1 MRLILLAFTLLVSL
15 AARAETV
22 AVPTLQQRVTDTTH
36 TLSAQAS
43 SSISQTLAQFEK
55 DTGHQLAV
63 LLVETTGDETIEQYS
78 TRVFDSWKLGD
89 KKRDD
94 GLLLVLAKADHTLR
108 IEVGYG
114 LEGVVTDLQ
123 ASQVINRS
131 IVPYLKHGDFEGGIQ
146 AGVNKLI
153 QISTDPAAADVET
166 QSSSGDDFAQPS
178 PLGFFGWLFGLPIL
192 PLLIFRKFG
201 KMKRCLFS
209 SLAMATLT
217 LVIGASLGTVIFVFL
232 TSMVVYLFIIAFLG
246 GFFSGGGGG
255 GSHRGGGGGGF
266 GGFGGGFGSGGGGGF
281 SGGGGSSGGGGAS
294 GRW

>member
-1 MRLILLAFTLLVSL
+1 MRLILIALTLLVSL
-15 AARAETV
+15 AARAQTV
-22 AVPTLQQRVTDTTH
+22 AVPALQERVTDTTH
-36 TLSAQAS
+36 TLSTQAT

-55 DTGHQLAV
+55 DTGHQPAV

-94 GLLLVLAKADHTLR
+94 GLLLVLAKADRTLR

-153 QISTDPAAADVET
+153 QISTNPTSDAET
-166 QSSSGDDFAQPS
+166 QPASYDDSMEPSGVGIFV
-178 PLGFFGWLFGLPIL
+178 WLFGMPFL

-201 KMKRCLFS
+201 ALKRCFFS
-209 SLAMATLT
+209 SLVMAALT
-217 LVIGASLGTVIFVFL
+217 LMSGAAIGTVIFVFS
-232 TSMVVYLFIIAFLG
+232 TSMMVYLVIIGFLG
-246 GFFSGGGGG
+246 GAGSGGGGG
-255 GSHRGGGGGGF
+255 PFRGGGGGF
-266 GGFGGGFGSGGGGGF
+266 GRSGGGFGGSGGF

>member
-1 MRLILLAFTLLVSL
+1 MRLILLALTLLVSL
-15 AARAETV
+15 AARSETV
-22 AVPTLQQRVTDTTH
+22 AVPELQQRVTDTTH
-36 TLSAQAS
+36 TLSAQARS
-43 SSISQTLAQFEK
+43 SLTQTLAKFEQ

-63 LLVETTGDETIEQYS
+63 LLVGTTGDETIEQYA

-94 GLLLVLAKADHTLR
+94 GLLLVVATADHTLR

-131 IVPYLKHGDFEGGIQ
+131 IVPYFKQGDVEGGIQ
-146 AGVNKLI
+146 AGVEKLI
-153 QISTDPAAADVET
+153 QIATSPASDAETGAA
-166 QSSSGDDFAQPS
+166 QSYDDTGSSGI
-178 PLGFFGWLFGLPIL
+178 GFFGWLFGMPFL

-201 KMKRCLFS
+201 KFKRCLFS
-209 SLAMATLT
+209 SLVMAALT
-217 LVIGASLGTVIFVFL
+217 LVSGGNFGTVMFVFL
-232 TSMVVYLFIIAFLG
+232 TSMMVYLFILAFLG
-246 GFFSGGGGG
+246 GFRPGGGG
-255 GSHRGGGGGGF
+255 GSSRHGGGGF
-266 GGFGGGFGSGGGGGF
+266 GSSGGGFSSGGGGGF